1 MKVELK
7 VVGGS
12 RAGMVIPIT
21 GSQFMIGRA
30 EDCQLKPRSELI
42 SRYHCALLTE
52 TSYVAVRDLGS
63 KNGVYV
69 NGERIG
75 VEQELKNGDRL
86 AIGPL
91 EFEIVIAAAEPVAT
105 DPVADLVARVVASDS
120 ITPVQAAPAAPAK
133 PAAAAPATPV
143 QPAPAAPVQAA
154 PAAPAAPVQ
163 SAPAAPAQPA
173 PVTPAAPV
181 QPVPAAPAQ
190 PAPATP
196 AAPVQPAPAAPAQPA
211 PATPAAPVQ
220 PAPVAPAQPAPAAP
234 AQPAPAAPVQPA
246 PAKPAAAS
254 GPASDDPDDL
264 ADWLLGDD
272 DDASDETQTI
282 QAALEDLDLPYTPQE
297 PKEEKPEEKKPASG
311 PNSSDAAANLLKN
324 FFKGGR

>member
-63 KNGVYV
+63 KNG
-69 NGERIG
+69 
-75 VEQELKNGDRL
+75 DRL

-105 DPVADLVARVVASDS
+105 DPVAELVARVVASDS

-133 PAAAAPATPV
+133 PSAAAPATPV
-143 QPAPAAPVQAA
+143 QPAPAAPVQTA
-154 PAAPAAPVQ
+154 
-163 SAPAAPAQPA
+163 
-173 PVTPAAPV
+173 
-181 QPVPAAPAQ
+181 
-190 PAPATP
+190 P

-220 PAPVAPAQPAPAAP
+220 PVPAAP
-234 AQPAPAAPVQPA
+234 VQPAPAAPVQPAPAAPVQPAPAAPVAPAQPA

>member
-7 VVGGS
+7 VVSGS
-12 RAGMVIPIT
+12 RAGMSIPIT
-21 GSQFMIGRA
+21 GAQFMIGRA

-52 TSYVAVRDLGS
+52 ASYVAVRDLGS

-91 EFEIVIAAAEPVAT
+91 EFEIAITAN

-120 ITPVQAAPAAPAK
+120 ISPVKA
-133 PAAAAPATPV
+133 
-143 QPAPAAPVQAA
+143 
-154 PAAPAAPVQ
+154 
-163 SAPAAPAQPA
+163 
-173 PVTPAAPV
+173 
-181 QPVPAAPAQ
+181 
-190 PAPATP
+190 
-196 AAPVQPAPAAPAQPA
+196 
-211 PATPAAPVQ
+211 
-220 PAPVAPAQPAPAAP
+220 APAQPAPAAP
-234 AQPAPAAPVQPA
+234 AQPAPAAPAQPAPAAPAQPAPAAPEQPAPAAPVQPA
-246 PAKPAAAS
+246 PAVPAQPAPAAPVQPAPAAPAQPAPVKPAKPSA
-254 GPASDDPDDL
+254 PASNNPEDL

-272 DDASDETQTI
+272 DDGSDETQTI
-282 QAALEDLDLPYTPQE
+282 QTALDDLDLPYTPQE

>member
-7 VVGGS
+7 VVSGS
-12 RAGMVIPIT
+12 RAGMSIPIT
-21 GSQFMIGRA
+21 GAQFMIGRA

-52 TSYVAVRDLGS
+52 ASYVAVRDLGS

-91 EFEIVIAAAEPVAT
+91 EFEIAITAN

-120 ITPVQAAPAAPAK
+120 ISPVK
-133 PAAAAPATPV
+133 
-143 QPAPAAPVQAA
+143 
-154 PAAPAAPVQ
+154 
-163 SAPAAPAQPA
+163 AAPAQP
-173 PVTPAAPV
+173 TPA
-181 QPVPAAPAQ
+181 
-190 PAPATP
+190 
-196 AAPVQPAPAAPAQPA
+196 
-211 PATPAAPVQ
+211 
-220 PAPVAPAQPAPAAP
+220 APAQPAPAAP
-234 AQPAPAAPVQPA
+234 AQPAPVK
-246 PAKPAAAS
+246 PAKPSA
-254 GPASDDPDDL
+254 PASNNPEDL

-272 DDASDETQTI
+272 DDGSDETQTI
-282 QAALEDLDLPYTPQE
+282 QTALDDLDLPYTPQE

>member
-133 PAAAAPATPV
+133 PAPAAPATPV
-143 QPAPAAPVQAA
+143 QP
-154 PAAPAAPVQ
+154 
-163 SAPAAPAQPA
+163 APAAPAQPA

-196 AAPVQPAPAAPAQPA
+196 AVPVQPAPAAPVQPAPAAPAQPA
-211 PATPAAPVQ
+211 PT
-220 PAPVAPAQPAPAAP
+220 
-234 AQPAPAAPVQPA
+234 APVQPA

>member
-154 PAAPAAPVQ
+154 PAASVQPVPVAPVQ
-163 SAPAAPAQPA
+163 AAPAA
-173 PVTPAAPV
+173 PAAPV
-181 QPVPAAPAQ
+181 QPA
-190 PAPATP
+190 P

-211 PATPAAPVQ
+211 PA
-220 PAPVAPAQPAPAAP
+220 APVAPA
-234 AQPAPAAPVQPA
+234 QPA